1 MRIFFGKHCICI
13 PYQKEHYSHYYL
25 NNSYFLVNYTIN
37 LSQFCYLYFSGAH
50 FDTVN
55 MEGRQFKHLLKN
67 QPLHE
72 VPTLELVT

>member
-25 NNSYFLVNYTIN
+25 NNSYFLVNHTSSIYPN
-37 LSQFCYLYFSGAH
+37 FNFSGAH
-50 FDTVN
+50 FDSVN